1 MAPDL
6 LLKPVLVELGATC
19 PAAGLYLIDSTYTTD
34 TRIGDYTQRWA
45 PALRSTLRTES
56 A

>member
-6 LLKPVLVELGATC
+6 LLKPVLVELGAVC
-19 PAAGLYLIDSTYTTD
+19 PLPGLYLIDSTYTTD
-34 TRIGDYTQRWA
+34 TRIADYTDRWA
-45 PALRSTLRTES
+45 SALQPKVSD